1 LRNATVK
8 GRIEAALGLS
18 VKALV
23 PMPVGFGRAGYKVVL
38 ADGQT
43 LAVKLREGN
52 ARVDLSL
59 EAYML
64 GELAGGSSRP
74 SGLRCLKPGEEKP
87 GEGVNAGEDSNTRF
101 D

>member
-59 EAYML
+59 E
-64 GELAGGSSRP
+64 
-74 SGLRCLKPGEEKP
+74 GLHARRAC
-87 GEGVNAGEDSNTRF
+87 RR
-101 D
+101 

>member
-1 LRNATVK
+1 
-8 GRIEAALGLS
+8 
-18 VKALV
+18 
-23 PMPVGFGRAGYKVVL
+23 
-38 ADGQT
+38 
-43 LAVKLREGN
+43 
-52 ARVDLSL
+52 
-59 EAYML
+59 ML